1 MFNYTEIA
9 AIAVICYL
17 IGMAVKN
24 TKIDNKYIPTIVG
37 VCGAILGV
45 VAYYIIPDTGI
56 TNILD
61 AIATGIVSGLSATG
75 FDQAVKQLKA

>member
-9 AIAVICYL
+9 AIVVICYL

-45 VAYYIIPDTGI
+45 VAYYIIPDNGI

-61 AIATGIVSGLSATG
+61 AIATGIVSGLASTG
-75 FDQAVKQLKA
+75 ADQVYKQLKR